1 MQINFSHQ
9 NFIIENRYL
18 GSMVEQTRVVLR
30 ITLAEHFVST
40 LMGNIFF
47 QHDVEKLEANI

>member
-40 LMGNIFF
+40 LMRIIFYL
-47 QHDVEKLEANI
+47 HDVNKN

>member
-30 ITLAEHFVST
+30 ITLAEHFVITS
-40 LMGNIFF
+40 MRIIFYL
-47 QHDVEKLEANI
+47 HDVNKN

>member
-30 ITLAEHFVST
+30 ITLAEHYY
-40 LMGNIFF
+40 NNAKHFF
-47 QHDVEKLEANI
+47 LHDVEKLELNI